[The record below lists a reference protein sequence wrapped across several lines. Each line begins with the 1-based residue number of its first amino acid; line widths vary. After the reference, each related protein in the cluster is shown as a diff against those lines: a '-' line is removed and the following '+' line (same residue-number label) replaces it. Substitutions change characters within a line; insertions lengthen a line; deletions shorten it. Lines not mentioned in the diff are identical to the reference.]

1 MGDWLKEEKIPGI
14 YGIDTRALTK
24 KLREHGVMMGRI
36 VIGDADN
43 EIGNGELKIED
54 YLLPARWYEP
64 DLFFIGSL
72 RFPILDSQFSIPKA
86 RRAFGLRRET

>member
-1 MGDWLKEEKIPGI
+1 METNWNAERSLGDWLKEEKIPGI

-43 EIGNGELKIED
+43 EIENGELKIESERKPSHSFSTLHFQV
-54 YLLPARWYEP
+54 LLPCIM
-64 DLFFIGSL
+64 LCSHGK
-72 RFPILDSQFSIPKA
+72 ILY
-86 RRAFGLRRET
+86 